1 MEDEDHL
8 PEGVGEPGA
17 ATRLSGAAILA
28 SALTR
33 EAQQLASAAAHLSTA
48 LNFFPVD
55 AQGPEAEDRK
65 FMRDG
70 AKEASALAGAL
81 LIAARQIMRTPEDPS
96 EAARQAI
103 GRMPRGTLTLGEILS
118 HVRTAALLPITDDGA
133 ARVAAAALAE
143 TFEREFTAAWRKATG
158 G

>member
-1 MEDEDHL
+1 MEEDDHF
-8 PEGVGEPGA
+8 PEAFGAPGPE
-17 ATRLSGAAILA
+17 TRLNGAAILA
-28 SALTR
+28 SAITR
-33 EAQQLASAAAHLSTA
+33 EAQQLASAAAHLATA

-55 AQGPEAEDRK
+55 AQGPEAEDRR

-81 LIAARQIMRTPEDPS
+81 LIAARQIMRAPDAPA
-96 EAARQAI
+96 EAAHEAV

-133 ARVAAAALAE
+133 ARVAAAELAQI
-143 TFEREFTAAWRKATG
+143 FEREFTAAWQRATG